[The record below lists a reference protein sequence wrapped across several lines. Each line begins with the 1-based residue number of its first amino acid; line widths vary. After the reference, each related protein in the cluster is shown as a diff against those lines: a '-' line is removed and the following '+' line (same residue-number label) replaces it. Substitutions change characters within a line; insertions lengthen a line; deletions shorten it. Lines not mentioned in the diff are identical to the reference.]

1 MTTKFTH
8 TKLCCPYCSWN
19 NRSFMLPYHILM
31 NHPTEI
37 TLRSNLHDHCMTAY
51 VEHAGNRINF
61 SVCLTCNKGIVES
74 TCGKNENRWFTM
86 HSKNDT
92 CKQNHK
98 QYLDK
103 FIQTCKELHTTQHL
117 QINPSITEPEKYKKK
132 TIPAPLRN
140 MVWDGNIG
148 RTVGESV
155 CLCCEK
161 TVILQRD
168 FHCGHI
174 IAEVEGGKTV
184 YENLLPICKVC
195 NTSMGKKN
203 MRVFKKEYGFGELVD
218 PKPLTI

>member
-1 MTTKFTH
+1 M
-8 TKLCCPYCSWN
+8 Y
-19 NRSFMLPYHILM
+19 
-31 NHPTEI
+31 
-37 TLRSNLHDHCMTAY
+37 
-51 VEHAGNRINF
+51 
-61 SVCLTCNKGIVES
+61 CLTCHGGSMSENTNKQRAEWI
-74 TCGKNENRWFTM
+74 TKHLKNEN
-86 HSKNDT
+86 
-92 CKQNHK
+92 CKEQHTHAYKMFVQNHHVRINDDTTTH
-98 QYLDK
+98 QHP
-103 FIQTCKELHTTQHL
+103 ITNQTE
-117 QINPSITEPEKYKKK
+117 SVKYKKK
-132 TIPAPLRN
+132 PIPAPLRN

-203 MRVFKKEYGFGELVD
+203 MRDFKKEYGFGNLVD
-218 PKPLTI
+218 PKPLRI